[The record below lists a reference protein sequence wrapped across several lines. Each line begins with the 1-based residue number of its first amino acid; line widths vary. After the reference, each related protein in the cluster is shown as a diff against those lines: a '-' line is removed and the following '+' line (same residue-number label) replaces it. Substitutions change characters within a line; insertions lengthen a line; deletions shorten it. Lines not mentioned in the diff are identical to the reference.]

1 MKHKLGLLAYGSLI
15 EEPGP
20 DIEAVKT
27 AVIRD
32 VTTPFNVEFARRSSS
47 RDMAPTLV
55 RVDEGGARVPAVI
68 FVISC
73 TQSEAEQLIYER
85 ETRSK
90 KPYKQP
96 AKPTPNQVWVDVIK
110 DFSDVETVL
119 YTRIGDDIAIEDR
132 NAAYLATAAIE
143 SAKKRVDGKDGISY
157 LREKLAQ
164 GMITPLSG
172 PYEAEILK
180 RLEVKSLD
188 EALKKI
194 NALPSKD
201 GPEKA

>member
-15 EEPGP
+15 AEPGP
-20 DIEAVKT
+20 DIEAVTT
-27 AVIRD
+27 AVIRN

-55 RVDEGGARVPAVI
+55 PVTEAGAQVPAVI
-68 FVISC
+68 YIVSG
-73 TQSEAEQLIYER
+73 TQADAEQLIYAR

-90 KPYKQP
+90 RPYKRP
-96 AKPTPNQVWVDVIK
+96 AKPTLEQVWVDVFE

-119 YTRIGDDIAIEDR
+119 YTRIGDNIAAEDR
-132 NAAYLATAAIE
+132 NAAYLAKAAIE
-143 SAKKRVDGKDGISY
+143 SAEKRKDGKDGISY

-172 PYEAEILK
+172 PYEAEILR
-180 RLEVKSLD
+180 RLEVKTLD

-194 NALPSKD
+194 NGLPSKD
-201 GPEKA
+201 A